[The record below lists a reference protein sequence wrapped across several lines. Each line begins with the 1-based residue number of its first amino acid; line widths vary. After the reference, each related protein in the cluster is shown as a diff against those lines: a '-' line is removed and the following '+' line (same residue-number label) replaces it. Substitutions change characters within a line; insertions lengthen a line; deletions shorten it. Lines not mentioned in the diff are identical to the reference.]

1 MLSNRR
7 VRHVDRLPLPRRIQ
21 KRASDGRSFLAAAP
35 RANRY
40 QSIMDGSPCKSQS
53 DPMDSGLGE
62 RTTERLLVS
71 VVDDDESIRESLP
84 DLLWE
89 FGFAGRA
96 FSSGKD
102 FLSSDYVD
110 GTKCLILDIMMPGM
124 TGLDVQEE
132 LRRRGRKIPIIFISA
147 KRDDAVRAR
156 AIEQGAVKFLHKPF
170 SDTTLLE
177 ALNAAIQAK

>member
-1 MLSNRR
+1 
-7 VRHVDRLPLPRRIQ
+7 
-21 KRASDGRSFLAAAP
+21 
-35 RANRY
+35 
-40 QSIMDGSPCKSQS
+40 
-53 DPMDSGLGE
+53 MDSGLGE
-62 RTTERLLVS
+62 RTTERLLIS

-89 FGFAGRA
+89 FGFA

-102 FLSSDYVD
+102 FLSSDYVN

-147 KRDDAVRAR
+147 KRDDAIRAR